1 MFCFKNFNK
10 NKDSYF
16 FEEGVKIPHFKDKIS
31 KKLDVFYNPL
41 MKLNRDIS
49 LLVIKSYFK
58 DKKIVFCDPMAASGI
73 REIRF
78 LKKIPENFS
87 SLYIGDISKK
97 SINHMKKNFKL
108 NKVSMKKC
116 LFFNQGANK
125 TILESHFDFIEID
138 PFGSPSYFL
147 DAAISQIKNN
157 GILSITATDTSAL
170 CGSYP
175 KKCLRKYS
183 ILVNMTFSYN
193 EIGLRNLIA
202 YCQVQAGKYDKF
214 LVPIVSFSKDHY
226 YKVFFKV
233 QRSSLKSLN
242 SICDLKFLFWDK
254 RTQEFEKLDFSKR
267 GCIGKTYVKSLSDKS
282 FLNSLK
288 QNLKLIEDNKKVSEL
303 IFDLENEID
312 VVGSYNIHKLQKYQN
327 FTFDFKFDKII
338 QILEQNNI
346 LCSRVQNSPLC
357 LKIDSNCKKV
367 VSILKRYNS

>member
-1 MFCFKNFNK
+1 MFCFKSFNR
-10 NKDSYF
+10 NKSSYF
-16 FEEGVKIPHFKDKIS
+16 FEEGVKIPHFEDKIS

-87 SLYIGDISKK
+87 SLYVGDISKK
-97 SINHMKKNFKL
+97 SINQMKKNFKL
-108 NKVSMKKC
+108 NKVSTQKC

-125 TILESHFDFIEID
+125 TILESSFDFIEID

-147 DAAISQIKNN
+147 DAALSQIKNN
-157 GILSITATDTSAL
+157 GILSVTATDTSAL

-175 KKCLRKYS
+175 RKSLRKYS

-202 YCQVQAGKYDKF
+202 YCQVQAGKFDKC

-233 QRSSLKSLN
+233 FKSSLKSLN

-254 RTQEFEKLDFSKR
+254 ITQEFEKLDFSKR
-267 GCIGKTYVKSLSDKS
+267 GCIGKTYVKSLCDKS

-288 QNLKLIEDNKKVSEL
+288 KNLNLIEDNKKVSEL
-303 IFDLENEID
+303 IFDLESEID
-312 VVGSYNIHKLQKYQN
+312 VVGSYNMHKLQKYQN

-338 QILEQNNI
+338 EILEKNNI

-357 LKIDSNCKKV
+357 LKIDCDCKKI
-367 VSILKRYNS
+367 VSILKKYNS